1 MHTVHRMANAACSAV
16 AAPGGVWFE
25 GGRIDARVRW
35 RGAWLRTAHA
45 DRMDVGLGWARRC
58 VFGEG
63 LSLEHLVFAPA
74 EPRPLLLGL
83 AALRNSTDEALV
95 ADYGEL
101 WGVTGSDASAAPG
114 ACVCETGD
122 GRRALAD
129 AGIAIRARAPDPPPR
144 SGLALDLRILLPART
159 TRELSFAYAAP
170 GPNEDPAALVQAWR
184 GGVRVSLETLVAGWL
199 ERLADAPEPVT
210 AYRNAVS

>member
-1 MHTVHRMANAACSAV
+1 MHPIGNAACSGIAT
-16 AAPGGVWFE
+16 PGGVWFE
-25 GGRIDARVRW
+25 SGRLDAVVHWPGG
-35 RGAWLRTAHA
+35 WLRTSYA

-83 AALRNSTDEALV
+83 AAIRNSTAKPV
-95 ADYGEL
+95 VVDYCEI
-101 WGVTGSDASAAPG
+101 WDVTGSDPSSAPG
-114 ACVCETGD
+114 ACIRETGA

-129 AGIAIRARAPDPPPR
+129 AGIAIRARAPDPAPQT
-144 SGLALDLRILLPART
+144 GLALDLRLPLPAHT

-170 GPNEDPAALVQAWR
+170 GPNEDPAALVQGWR
-184 GGVRVSLETLVAGWL
+184 GQVHAALDSMVSGWL
-199 ERLADAPEPVT
+199 ERLADAPDPLA
-210 AYRNAVS
+210 AYRNAIA